1 MNSTFLSNHKTEM
14 HNHCLKYLSY
24 VNVYNKK
31 RRTLSLNEVD
41 EIGNRPNFVRT
52 KEYKN
57 DDK

>member
-1 MNSTFLSNHKTEM
+1 M

-41 EIGNRPNFVRT
+41 DIGNRPNFVRT